1 MKIGIFETEHFE
13 GAYPV
18 IRLFDTPENE
28 LTIFTDIK
36 THRRFRD
43 LLNSDADRYRWV
55 IDNEADNRFSFFKK
69 MHSVARKSKLDIL
82 YINTISKNHLLYALM
97 IKFLRGSRVILTI
110 HDINCLFESKFGPG
124 LRQSIQH
131 IGKKMLVKYVPEFNV
146 VSDTMIPYLRQKTPR
161 IIHNIP
167 GAVFEH
173 RIKKLQIE
181 NTIHIVVPGSIDQR
195 RRDYASV
202 FTLLEAAEKKQT
214 RIHITL
220 LGGPMADYG
229 EQILNRA
236 REFNGTFTGI
246 SCYHEQVVQQDEFD
260 RKLDSAHFIL
270 IPSVVRTFIC
280 GNIPETYGI
289 TKSSG
294 NIFDIIK
301 HAKPFIAPETLVV
314 SPELRNSGFVYN
326 EINEIV
332 VFLQELLNAP
342 ALYEDLS
349 ANAIGNSMKF
359 TIDRVREKNPSLF
372 RPARRTNQH

>member
-1 MKIGIFETEHFE
+1 
-13 GAYPV
+13 
-18 IRLFDTPENE
+18 
-28 LTIFTDIK
+28 
-36 THRRFRD
+36 
-43 LLNSDADRYRWV
+43 
-55 IDNEADNRFSFFKK
+55 
-69 MHSVARKSKLDIL
+69 
-82 YINTISKNHLLYALM
+82 
-97 IKFLRGSRVILTI
+97 
-110 HDINCLFESKFGPG
+110 
-124 LRQSIQH
+124 
-131 IGKKMLVKYVPEFNV
+131 
-146 VSDTMIPYLRQKTPR
+146 
-161 IIHNIP
+161 
-167 GAVFEH
+167 
-173 RIKKLQIE
+173 
-181 NTIHIVVPGSIDQR
+181 
-195 RRDYASV
+195 
-202 FTLLEAAEKKQT
+202 
-214 RIHITL
+214 
-220 LGGPMADYG
+220 MADYG

-236 REFNGTFTGI
+236 REFSGTFTGI

-372 RPARRTNQH
+372 RLARRTNQH